1 MGSFISF
8 ESNVTAALTKANS
21 VTYNSPHAS
30 PGTRS
35 ALVTSM
41 SSAVASP
48 LPATTNQCLPPS
60 ISGLWSVNVTGTS
73 MSVHWSTQ
81 VQSIQTFQVILS
93 KTSEASELWETNMTM
108 IELRGL
114 QPGVLYNVTVTPC
127 ACGRQGSAVHMMVK
141 TDAQSLDATTRLTNI
156 EFNEDLRNSSSLA
169 FKNLNKT
176 FIQEIYQ
183 SLAPELKAMVESG
196 QVRIEI
202 QSFSLGSVVVNF
214 SIIFNQSPGQAM
226 GNLSS
231 ALLHALMNSSKFIV
245 DVNNTSINDFDE
257 CTLGEN
263 DCSQWAT
270 CINTWASYTCIC
282 FDGFIDNNPER
293 SGRNCQ
299 ANEVDTTST
308 PGVSTISSTTTV
320 PTFAQATTTSET
332 TNPVL
337 ESSLYL
343 GWPWCEVNGGNATH
357 VELTVAWNECAI
369 RLVNNETTYT
379 ASVTLFNTMDPY
391 RAEGGTVEVPRIRLE
406 VPIMCTYMKSMLIS
420 TDLGYMG

>member
-1 MGSFISF
+1 
-8 ESNVTAALTKANS
+8 
-21 VTYNSPHAS
+21 
-30 PGTRS
+30 
-35 ALVTSM
+35 
-41 SSAVASP
+41 
-48 LPATTNQCLPPS
+48 PPS
-60 ISGLWSVNVTGTS
+60 ISGLWSANVTGTS

-81 VQSIQTFQVILS
+81 VQSIQTFQVTLS

-176 FIQEIYQ
+176 FIEEIYQ

-196 QVRIEI
+196 QLRIEI

-226 GNLSS
+226 GNLSL

-245 DVNNTSINDFDE
+245 D
-257 CTLGEN
+257 
-263 DCSQWAT
+263 
-270 CINTWASYTCIC
+270 
-282 FDGFIDNNPER
+282 
-293 SGRNCQ
+293 
-299 ANEVDTTST
+299 
-308 PGVSTISSTTTV
+308 
-320 PTFAQATTTSET
+320 
-332 TNPVL
+332 
-337 ESSLYL
+337 
-343 GWPWCEVNGGNATH
+343 
-357 VELTVAWNECAI
+357 
-369 RLVNNETTYT
+369 NETTYT
-379 ASVTLFNTMDPY
+379 ASVTLFNTMDRY